1 MCGRYVIIN
10 KLKVFEKRFNATA
23 VTSNT
28 VLPNFNIA
36 AGFKAPIITND
47 HGNLIQFYT
56 FGLTPFWAKKPM
68 YLINARAEGDQNK
81 EDNPNYSG
89 AKGIIAKPS
98 FRKPI
103 RSQRCL
109 VLADFFIE
117 GPAKE
122 KLDKPFLVYLK
133 DCQPF
138 AMAGIWDEWAN
149 PETGEIVKS
158 FSIITTTA
166 NSLLQKIPH
175 HRSPV
180 ILAERD
186 ERTWLQSN
194 DLAEVTALLK
204 PYDASLMNAYPIDK
218 AIKSPKNNSIDLLQ
232 PIGDSLVQD
241 LEMIVQKEL
250 VLHGMGEGKRSVPRS
265 LFD

>member
-10 KLKVFEKRFNATA
+10 KLEVYEKRFNATA
-23 VTSNT
+23 VSTT
-28 VLPNFNIA
+28 TILPNFNIA
-36 AGFKAPIITND
+36 AGAKAPIITNMESD
-47 HGNLIQFYT
+47 KIVFYQ

-68 YLINARAEGDQNK
+68 YLINARAEGDHNK

-89 AKGIIAKPS
+89 ATGIISKPS

-117 GPAKE
+117 GPTKE

-133 DCQPF
+133 DRRPF

-180 ILAERD
+180 ILAEHD
-186 ERTWLQSN
+186 EKTWLQSK
-194 DLAEVTALLK
+194 DLAEICSLLK

-241 LEMIVQKEL
+241 LEMVVRKEL
-250 VLHGMGEGKRSVPRS
+250 MLRGMGEGKKSVPRT

>member
-1 MCGRYVIIN
+1 
-10 KLKVFEKRFNATA
+10 
-23 VTSNT
+23 
-28 VLPNFNIA
+28 
-36 AGFKAPIITND
+36 
-47 HGNLIQFYT
+47 
-56 FGLTPFWAKKPM
+56 
-68 YLINARAEGDQNK
+68 
-81 EDNPNYSG
+81 
-89 AKGIIAKPS
+89 
-98 FRKPI
+98 
-103 RSQRCL
+103 